1 MNPSLS
7 WFAWTGNKIKQGDD
21 VKCHELCS
29 DYNFYWTYFP
39 CVYIYSHLSK
49 NTIRFWIETCQNN
62 LNLHC
67 YAVRVMGNSVSQL
80 FTGLIWWVGCFYC
93 KLKKNINHLWSLV
106 LCFEGHGRKNFNKT
120 TCTFTSAPGS
130 EMITKCLT
138 LVILTPALISILKT
152 KSLCSY

>member
-67 YAVRVMGNSVSQL
+67 CAVRVMGNSVSQL
-80 FTGLIWWVGCFYC
+80 FTGLIWWVGCFTVSSRRTSTFFDLWC
-93 KLKKNINHLWSLV
+93 CVLRVTVVKTSTKLHALSLQLQVQKWSLNV
-106 LCFEGHGRKNFNKT
+106 WHLLF
-120 TCTFTSAPGS
+120 
-130 EMITKCLT
+130 
-138 LVILTPALISILKT
+138 
-152 KSLCSY
+152 